1 MAYRPSRRT
10 RPTRSTRC
18 SPLNLPCVMG
28 LSAKYERMKDLE
40 KMNLQLFAFDNN
52 AYCDFTSSAAKA
64 LAGKDILLAIYNTD
78 GSKLLAISGQQGLT
92 INRSADSIEITSK
105 DTAGGWKSKIAGMK
119 EWSIDNDGLYVPGDE
134 SHTLLSAAFENSEP
148 ICLKVING
156 KTKVGMFGGLAV
168 ITDYPLEAP
177 YDDAMTYS
185 LSLEGMGALT
195 DLLAEPV
202 DPDTMPEGSTALAPL
217 TVVSVEGSTN
227 GQTNVYVNPVKSGSN
242 KYYYKTGVAPL
253 AYPAYNEVVSS
264 TSWDGSAGITA
275 TTGQQIMIIETDS
288 SNKALKAGVA
298 TVTAKAGA

>member
-1 MAYRPSRRT
+1 
-10 RPTRSTRC
+10 
-18 SPLNLPCVMG
+18 
-28 LSAKYERMKDLE
+28 MKG
-40 KMNLQLFAFDNN
+40 MNLQVFGFDNN

-64 LAGKDILLAIYNTD
+64 VAGKDILLAVYNAGGD
-78 GSKLLAISGQQGLT
+78 KLLAISGQQGLT

-134 SHTLLSAAFENSEP
+134 SHNVLSQAFENSDP
-148 ICLKVING
+148 VCVKVING
-156 KTKVGMFGGLAV
+156 KTKKGMFGGLAV

-195 DLLAEPV
+195 DLLNAPV
-202 DPDTMPEGSTALAPL
+202 SPDTMPEGSAALAPL
-217 TVVSVEGSTN
+217 TVVSVEGTGS
-227 GQTNVYVNPVKSGSN
+227 GQTMVYVNPVKSGSN
-242 KYYYKTGVAPL
+242 QYFYKTGEGPL
-253 AYPAYNEVVSS
+253 AYPAYQEEISA
-264 TSWDGSAGITA
+264 TSWDGSAAITA

-288 SNKALKAGVA
+288 NNKALKAGIA

>member
-1 MAYRPSRRT
+1 M
-10 RPTRSTRC
+10 
-18 SPLNLPCVMG
+18 
-28 LSAKYERMKDLE
+28 E
-40 KMNLQLFAFDNN
+40 KLNLQLFAFDNN

-177 YDDAMTYS
+177 FDDAMTYS

-202 DPDTMPEGSTALAPL
+202 DPDTMPEGSAALAPL

-264 TSWDGSAGITA
+264 TSWDGSTGIAA

>member
-1 MAYRPSRRT
+1 
-10 RPTRSTRC
+10 
-18 SPLNLPCVMG
+18 
-28 LSAKYERMKDLE
+28 MKG
-40 KMNLQLFAFDNN
+40 MNLQVFGFDNN

-64 LAGKDILLAIYNTD
+64 VAGKDILLAIYNAGGD
-78 GSKLLAISGQQGLT
+78 KLLAISGQQGLT

-134 SHTLLSAAFENSEP
+134 SHNVLSQAFENSDP
-148 ICLKVING
+148 VCVKVING
-156 KTKVGMFGGLAV
+156 KTKKGMFGGLAV

-195 DLLAEPV
+195 DLLNAPV
-202 DPDTMPEGSTALAPL
+202 SQDTMPEGSAALAPL
-217 TVVSVEGSTN
+217 TVVSVEGTGS
-227 GQTNVYVNPVKSGSN
+227 GQTMVYVNPVKSGSN
-242 KYYYKTGVAPL
+242 KYFYKTGEGPL
-253 AYPAYNEVVSS
+253 AYPAYQEEISA
-264 TSWDGSAGITA
+264 TSWDGSEAITA

-288 SNKALKAGVA
+288 NNKALKAGIA

>member
-1 MAYRPSRRT
+1 MLRLLLDRNRLAVVVKFHDTKTLRIIYIVAEYGGAFPFFCILYRRFQT
-10 RPTRSTRC
+10 
-18 SPLNLPCVMG
+18 
-28 LSAKYERMKDLE
+28 
-40 KMNLQLFAFDNN
+40 LFQ
-52 AYCDFTSSAAKA
+52 TV
-64 LAGKDILLAIYNTD
+64 AGKDILLAIWSLD
-78 GSKLLAISGQQGLT
+78 GTKLLAISGQQGLT

-105 DTAGGWKSKIAGMK
+105 DTQGGWKSKIAGMK

-202 DPDTMPEGSTALAPL
+202 DPDTMPEGSAALFC
-217 TVVSVEGSTN
+217 
-227 GQTNVYVNPVKSGSN
+227 SGSIPR
-242 KYYYKTGVAPL
+242 KP
-253 AYPAYNEVVSS
+253 ES
-264 TSWDGSAGITA
+264 TIVRRAGRAQT
-275 TTGQQIMIIETDS
+275 
-288 SNKALKAGVA
+288 
-298 TVTAKAGA
+298 